1 MVTSHSGCDQTSNF
15 SVTFRLV
22 CSQLQSKWPS
32 LLLWFRFSVNRKVDK
47 VEEKCQVSNRL
58 ESGDSRLKMPMSKLG
73 VGVIGV
79 GTLGRRHAE
88 NLRRA
93 IPSAQ
98 LIAVADANETRAEQ
112 VAADLE
118 VRHHYSHWQPL
129 LERKDIQAVVVAAPS
144 RFHPPVTQDAAAAGK
159 HVFCEKPPALS
170 LAEAEA
176 AQAAV
181 RKAGVQFQVGFMR
194 RFDPAYAKAKSL
206 IEAGE
211 IGEPLLFKS
220 VGRDRQPPP
229 RSFFQDGINGT
240 LFLDSTIHE
249 FDLARWLMND
259 EVAEVHAFGGVRA
272 CPELAEFADV
282 DSAVVNL
289 RFARGGIGNVES
301 LRKAN
306 YGYDIRTEI
315 VGSKGAL
322 QVGYLQQ
329 TPQLVLTGNSASYDV
344 VGHWLVRFADAYLNE
359 LRDFVDRV
367 LAGKSVQVG
376 GQEGLQALAVSL
388 AAERSWRESRPIV
401 QNHG

>member
-1 MVTSHSGCDQTSNF
+1 MN
-15 SVTFRLV
+15 
-22 CSQLQSKWPS
+22 
-32 LLLWFRFSVNRKVDK
+32 
-47 VEEKCQVSNRL
+47 
-58 ESGDSRLKMPMSKLG
+58 KLG

-98 LIAVADANETRAEQ
+98 LIAVADSDAARAKQ
-112 VAADLE
+112 VAVELE
-118 VRHHYSHWQPL
+118 LEHHYGRWEPL
-129 LERKDIQAVVVAAPS
+129 LERKDIQAVVIAAPS
-144 RFHPPVTQDAAAAGK
+144 RFHASATKDAAAAGK

-181 RKAGVQFQVGFMR
+181 SKAGVLFQIGLMR
-194 RFDPAYAKAKSL
+194 RYDPAYAKAKRQ

-220 VGRDRQPPP
+220 LGRDRQPPP

-259 EVAEVHAFGGVRA
+259 DVVEVHAFGGVRA
-272 CPELAEFADV
+272 CPELAEFGDV

-289 RFARGGIGNVES
+289 RFGRGGIGNVES

-315 VGSKGAL
+315 VGSNGAL

-329 TPQLVLTGNSASYDV
+329 TGQLVLSGTAASYDV
-344 VGHWLVRFADAYLNE
+344 VDHWLVRFADAYLKE
-359 LRDFVDRV
+359 LRDFVDTV
-367 LAGKSVQVG
+367 LAGKSPRVSG
-376 GQEGLQALAVSL
+376 LEGLRALAVSL

-401 QNHG
+401 LDSKSKLAASTTGASDA

>member
-1 MVTSHSGCDQTSNF
+1 MA
-15 SVTFRLV
+15 
-22 CSQLQSKWPS
+22 
-32 LLLWFRFSVNRKVDK
+32 
-47 VEEKCQVSNRL
+47 
-58 ESGDSRLKMPMSKLG
+58 MSKLG

-98 LIAVADANETRAEQ
+98 LIAVADADGARAEQ
-112 VAADLE
+112 VAAELE
-118 VRHHYSHWQPL
+118 VEHHYAHWAPL
-129 LERKDIQAVVVAAPS
+129 LERKDIQAVIIAAPS
-144 RFHPPVTQDAAAAGK
+144 RFHAPATQDAAAAGK

-176 AQAAV
+176 AQTAV
-181 RKAGVQFQVGFMR
+181 CKAGVQFQIGFMR
-194 RFDPAYAKAKSL
+194 RYDPAYAKAKRL

-229 RSFFQDGINGT
+229 RSFFQDSINGT

-259 EVAEVHAFGGVRA
+259 EVVEVHAFGGMLA
-272 CPELAEFADV
+272 CPELAEFGDV

-289 RFARGGIGNVES
+289 RFRRGGIGNVES
-301 LRKAN
+301 LRKAS

-315 VGSKGAL
+315 VGSKSTL

-329 TPQLVLTGNSASYDV
+329 TAQLLLTGTAASYDV
-344 VGHWLVRFADAYLNE
+344 VDHWLVRFADAYLNE
-359 LRDFVDRV
+359 LRDFVDAV
-367 LAGKSVQVG
+367 LTGKSAQVS
-376 GQEGLQALAVSL
+376 GQEGLRALAVSL
-388 AAERSWRESRPIV
+388 AAERSYRESRSIV
-401 QNHG
+401 LDASSRLAASTIGADRSGIAG

>member
-1 MVTSHSGCDQTSNF
+1 
-15 SVTFRLV
+15 
-22 CSQLQSKWPS
+22 
-32 LLLWFRFSVNRKVDK
+32 
-47 VEEKCQVSNRL
+47 
-58 ESGDSRLKMPMSKLG
+58 MSTLG

-93 IPSAQ
+93 IPSAR
-98 LIAVADANETRAEQ
+98 LIAVADADGARAEQ
-112 VAADLE
+112 VATELE
-118 VRHHYSHWQPL
+118 VEHHYAHWEPL
-129 LERKDIQAVVVAAPS
+129 LERKDIQAVVIAAPS
-144 RFHPPVTQDAAAAGK
+144 RFHAAATRHAAAAAK

-176 AQAAV
+176 AQDAV
-181 RKAGVQFQVGFMR
+181 SKAGVQFQIGFMR
-194 RFDPAYAKAKSL
+194 RYDPPYAKAKRL

-211 IGEPLLFKS
+211 IGEPVLFKAI
-220 VGRDRQPPP
+220 GRDRQPPP

-259 EVAEVHAFGGVRA
+259 EIVEVQAFGGRLA
-272 CPELAEFADV
+272 CPELAEFGDV

-289 RFARGGIGNVES
+289 RFRRGGIGNVES

-315 VGSKGAL
+315 VGSKSTL

-329 TPQLVLTGNSASYDV
+329 NAQLLLTGAAASYDV
-344 VGHWLVRFADAYLNE
+344 VDHWLVRFADAYLNE
-359 LRDFVDRV
+359 LRNFVDTV
-367 LAGKSVQVG
+367 LTGKSPQVS
-376 GQEGLQALAVSL
+376 GQEGLRALVVSL
-388 AAERSWRESRPIV
+388 AAEQSWRESGPIILDASSKLAANTTGSGSSRIAG
-401 QNHG
+401 QG

>member
-1 MVTSHSGCDQTSNF
+1 MPIFESLWS
-15 SVTFRLV
+15 LV
-22 CSQLQSKWPS
+22 I
-32 LLLWFRFSVNRKVDK
+32 
-47 VEEKCQVSNRL
+47 
-58 ESGDSRLKMPMSKLG
+58 KMKRAMSKLG

-98 LIAVADANETRAEQ
+98 LIAIADADGTRAEQ

-118 VRHHYSHWQPL
+118 VEHHYSHWKPL
-129 LERKDIQAVVVAAPS
+129 LDRKDIQAVVIAAPS
-144 RFHPPVTQDAAAAGK
+144 RFHAPATQDAAAAGK

-181 RKAGVQFQVGFMR
+181 YKAGVQFQIGFMR
-194 RFDPAYAKAKSL
+194 RYDPAYAKAKRQ

-220 VGRDRQPPP
+220 IGRDRQPPP
-229 RSFFQDGINGT
+229 RTFFQDGINGT

-259 EVAEVHAFGGVRA
+259 EVAEVHAFGGVLA
-272 CPELAEFADV
+272 CPELAEFGDV
-282 DSAVVNL
+282 DSALVNL

-322 QVGYLQQ
+322 HVGYLQQ
-329 TPQLVLTGNSASYDV
+329 TPQLVLTGTSASYDV
-344 VGHWLVRFADAYLNE
+344 VDHWLVRFADAYLNE
-359 LRDFVDRV
+359 LRDFVDTV
-367 LAGKSVQVG
+367 LGGKSVRVG
-376 GQEGLQALAVSL
+376 GQEGLRAFAISL

-401 QNHG
+401 LDASSKLTASRTEASSSRIAG

>member
-1 MVTSHSGCDQTSNF
+1 MN
-15 SVTFRLV
+15 
-22 CSQLQSKWPS
+22 
-32 LLLWFRFSVNRKVDK
+32 
-47 VEEKCQVSNRL
+47 
-58 ESGDSRLKMPMSKLG
+58 KLG

-98 LIAVADANETRAEQ
+98 LIAVADSDAARAKQ
-112 VAADLE
+112 VAVELE
-118 VRHHYSHWQPL
+118 LEHHYGRWEPL
-129 LERKDIQAVVVAAPS
+129 LERKDIQAVVIAAPS
-144 RFHPPVTQDAAAAGK
+144 RFHAPATKDAAAVGK

-181 RKAGVQFQVGFMR
+181 SKAGVLFQIGFMR
-194 RFDPAYAKAKSL
+194 RYDLAYAKAKRQ

-220 VGRDRQPPP
+220 TGRDRQPPP

-259 EVAEVHAFGGVRA
+259 DVVEVHAFGGVRA
-272 CPELAEFADV
+272 CPELAEFGDV

-289 RFARGGIGNVES
+289 RFGRGGIGNVES

-315 VGSKGAL
+315 VGSNGAL
-322 QVGYLQQ
+322 QMGYLQQ
-329 TPQLVLTGNSASYDV
+329 TGQLVLTGTAASYDV
-344 VGHWLVRFADAYLNE
+344 VDHWLVRFADAYLNE
-359 LRDFVDRV
+359 LRDFVDTV
-367 LAGKSVQVG
+367 LAGKSPRVSG
-376 GQEGLQALAVSL
+376 LEGLRALAVSL

-401 QNHG
+401 LDSKSKLAASTTGASDA